1 MDFKRLVIKVGSHVL
16 TENGRVAKRRMKDLV
31 ELIAKLMQRDIE
43 VILVSSGAVS
53 AGYTVLPLDKKS
65 IGNKQV
71 LAAIGQPLLLKMY
84 QEKFAKYNLICSQVL
99 LSAAD
104 LDSKKRTHLAQ
115 IAIDNLLLNKVIPII
130 NENDVIATEELVFGD
145 NDQLSASVADNFN
158 ADILVIL
165 SDIDALYDK
174 NPRED
179 NSAQIRR
186 EVNFIT
192 QEELSAE
199 PTANSE
205 FATGG
210 IVTKLKAAEYM
221 LKIGKMMFLAT
232 GFGLDDISSFLLDG
246 VQKGGTLFIS
256 RSVNSIFFNRKL

>member
-1 MDFKRLVIKVGSHVL
+1 MNFRRIVIKVGSHVL
-16 TENGRVAKRRMKDLV
+16 TENGTVAKKRMIELV
-31 ELIAKLMQRDIE
+31 ELIAKLMERKIE

-71 LAAIGQPLLLKMY
+71 LASIGQPLLLKMY
-84 QEKFAKYNLICSQVL
+84 QEKFAKYNLLCSQVL
-99 LSAAD
+99 LSASD

-115 IAIDNLLLNKVIPII
+115 VVIDNLLLNRVVPII

-145 NDQLSASVADNFN
+145 NDQLSASVTDNFN

-174 NPRED
+174 NPREHSD
-179 NSAQIRR
+179 AKIIK
-186 EVNFIT
+186 EVNYIA
-192 QEELSAE
+192 QKELNAKPS
-199 PTANSE
+199 ANSE

-210 IVTKLKAAEYM
+210 IVTKLKAGDYL
-221 LKIGKMMFLAT
+221 LKRGKMMFLAT
-232 GFGLDDISSFLLDG
+232 GFGLDDINSFLLDG
-246 VQKGGTLFIS
+246 IQKGGTLF
-256 RSVNSIFFNRKL
+256 KT

>member
-1 MDFKRLVIKVGSHVL
+1 MVYQRIVIKVGSHVL
-16 TENGRVAKRRMKDLV
+16 TERGAVAKERMRDLV
-31 ELIAKLMQRDIE
+31 TLIAELMARGQE

-53 AGYTVLPLDKKS
+53 AGYTVLPLDKRD

-84 QEKFAKYNLICSQVL
+84 QEKFATYGIICSQVL

-115 IAIDNLLLNKVIPII
+115 VAINNLLANGVVPII

-145 NDQLSASVADNFN
+145 NDQLSAYVAENFD
-158 ADILVIL
+158 AALLVIL

-174 NPRED
+174 DPREHKD
-179 NSAQIRR
+179 AKVRQ
-186 EVNFIT
+186 EVNGIT
-192 QEELSAE
+192 QEEMEAA
-199 PTANSE
+199 PTANNE

-210 IVTKLKAAEYM
+210 IVTKLKAADFL
-221 LKIGKMMFLAT
+221 LKHDKQMFLAT
-232 GFGLDDISSFLLDG
+232 GFGLEDIRSFLLDG
-246 VQKGGTLFIS
+246 IQQGGTLF
-256 RSVNSIFFNRKL
+256 RN

>member
-1 MDFKRLVIKVGSHVL
+1 MHYNRIVIKVGSHVL
-16 TENGRVAKRRMKDLV
+16 TENGAVAKERMRDLV
-31 ELIAKLMQRDIE
+31 DLIANIMAKGQE

-53 AGYTVLPLDKKS
+53 AGYTVLPLDKRS

-84 QEKFAKYNLICSQVL
+84 QEKFAKYDILCSQVL

-115 IAIDNLLLNKVIPII
+115 VAINNLLANGVVPII

-145 NDQLSASVADNFN
+145 NDQLSAYVTFNFD
-158 ADILVIL
+158 AELLVIL

-174 NPRED
+174 DPREHD
-179 NSAQIRR
+179 DAVVR
-186 EVNFIT
+186 EVVNTIT
-192 QEELSAE
+192 QEELDAA
-199 PTANSE
+199 PTANNE

-210 IVTKLKAAEYM
+210 IVTKLKAADFL
-221 LKIGKMMFLAT
+221 LKHNKKMFLAT
-232 GFGLDDISSFLLDG
+232 GFGLDDARSFLLDG
-246 VQKGGTLFIS
+246 VQKGGTLF
-256 RSVNSIFFNRKL
+256 RSAN